1 MKCWA
6 VVGCEEMKILVAANV
21 ALGVQDSGRVM
32 ERSMSQ
38 DGSVGRT
45 LNGFGRGPDLY
56 RERMRPHLGT
66 RKRRSVLNKETS
78 EKRPE
83 TSEK

>member
-1 MKCWA
+1 
-6 VVGCEEMKILVAANV
+6 MKILVAAKV

-45 LNGFGRGPDLY
+45 LNGLGRGPDLY
-56 RERMRPHLGT
+56 RERMRPHLGKEDVGQYRADGKELEKT
-66 RKRRSVLNKETS
+66 SETS
-78 EKRPE
+78 EKPL
-83 TSEK
+83 TSQRLLQH

>member
-6 VVGCEEMKILVAANV
+6 VAGWEEMKILVAAKV

-45 LNGFGRGPDLY
+45 LNGLGRGPDLY
-56 RERMRPHLGT
+56 RERMRPHLG
-66 RKRRSVLNKETS
+66 KEDVGQY
-78 EKRPE
+78 
-83 TSEK
+83 